1 MSAQNTTDATVQ
13 DPPHPEFHS
22 SGETGSAEPPGGGL
36 VVPGSFHDYPKGL
49 QVLIIFFS
57 SFTVSACFSEG
68 MCYFFPPEEE
78 VSVYRA
84 TPAAT
89 PVNPWPDERG
99 FNTYD
104 YRTGPNGELIEVN
117 LDGVPVPQTA
127 TCQCND
133 PHCKFPIP
141 PVTTQPPG
149 DQSSVGRRLA
159 GIVFTAF
166 CSYQLY
172 SLWRKYYPAAPVPNA
187 ATNQAHEC
195 PPGCVA
201 CANRG
206 TAPVTLRMIPSLIAT
221 GTYTFFK
228 TKFQSAP
235 KLNSVQIDSSRTG
248 EINATAVESIS
259 RGIVPAH
266 RCADFES
273 QASRASHQLRRLN
286 VKNEVPT
293 VQELTQI
300 ATVMYCTPLSKS
312 VNGVVEHTL
321 ESTREELHPPRCTS
335 VRVVDL
341 CNPATCQSGSV
352 ASTDNVFADYT
363 TTVPG
368 GDLKW
373 SECAILSSL
382 EGQDVASLSM
392 LLTSCTTLVL
402 LSTDNSI
409 SSHSPSGDRSTVVSY
424 DGENAVQRVSH
435 PFRKPSEST
444 QLMTTLGDYEF
455 LLVHATQ
462 TSDVCGTA
470 LTSPVTYRF
479 HVLMTSVGSGQVVTC
494 FHLVDIAHGNSSKA
508 LGNEHPLTTLRHFG
522 YPSPFANVYNWLFT
536 TSVRVVL
543 RETGALK
550 KVTHKGV
557 HRPGGSVL
565 FTQRVTHH
573 NAPHIKM
580 VYYSGKGAT
589 PVDCII
595 QSDLY
600 EIMRDCAPRTST
612 STALT
617 TIRRDYDSV
626 AAFEKGMSIHGPGLP
641 GCFIFKTDLIRMVD
655 EASRESG
662 LKIGPSYAGDFRE
675 PVPAPCAHR
684 EETLVKCKRSY
695 VICDIGAFA
704 FSNSLNYAEIST
716 SVVLRLESAKQL
728 WRSMKP
734 TERAVWV
741 NSDFFKRM
749 RRICV
754 HYGRALTARPG
765 GMPTDMGVHTIPSP
779 AMRVPLKDD
788 SVIFERAKY
797 NGKLATSEA
806 NCICAVTHAE
816 FERFNDPRSKEFLR
830 YDPDLNEFIGFKNK
844 GMVKNEPGSMKI
856 DPVHDDDTICERLLS
871 VNCGPIQHWSA
882 RIAHEFM
889 DATKRHDGG
898 QGGGKT
904 SQEVF
909 ERICECVDF
918 PQRTTRYVHINT
930 SKPFRQS
937 IVESNPFEGHDL
949 DYVYRFVKI
958 DGTLDLQNERP
969 LRNCTDAVGRQYLDT
984 VMSDDCIAE
993 LNESFY
999 PELNADQRNSS
1010 SGLALCVD
1018 YSMYDSAQTNLVA
1031 GSVQGFIYKAFFEP
1045 EAAEMA
1051 SHINFTERNQEIE
1064 FAAHL
1069 QAKAIKAVKYVKC
1082 LITGNNGSGGSSTS
1096 SNNWQLNKACAM
1108 VSYELYL
1115 EKILDTIDNHTIKSI
1130 QERVLCCP
1138 EDDDAND
1145 ADKELLAKVA
1155 MHRLFVFETA
1165 CNMCADLSTCVGDD
1179 GVHIMLPMDIMT
1191 RSATEL
1197 FMTLKRECPCFP
1209 FTDVAGKGLIMQVN
1223 FLATEMYFDVHSIVA
1238 ADHSDPGTG
1247 KYQTNGNKSAR
1258 LVTYRPD
1265 IRRRMRKMSYSNT
1278 NQRPFLSKGMG
1289 AFVQTCQQGGTVSG
1303 VHELMCLY
1311 HIIDC
1316 STQYGDAADSAVSFA
1331 ALIDRDRNTAK
1342 RMLHYDLFS
1351 NKDRDLISMHEAL
1364 TKTVIATCAEGT
1376 EAGDKP
1382 LHQTDGTFERNSR
1395 YEDVI
1400 FPGDLDVSPI
1410 VAWFHTVVKP
1420 MQRQYGLCKVP
1431 YHILNMWLDTV
1442 PKVFTEQEEA
1452 LKRLGVG
1459 MRISTFDTEGK
1470 VIDTTEPTGMKDV
1483 INLVPIDSAKPSAS
1497 AARSIPPVPT
1507 PDKEIPGPGNGG
1519 KDAAASKDKRDKR
1532 TISKPVTNSD
1542 KSVKAKTAVERILK
1556 AKSKGSSSSSSQA
1569 QSPDPFPAP
1578 PSGSRLE
1585 RNPSTTNPKHPGFVP
1600 FAMVAGEGAHDPGIL
1615 DAAAELKDQ
1624 SPPGPR
1630 RFSSGG
1636 VDYPAWCYSGG
1647 ASPEFATHDNSESDG
1662 SPLSH
1667 SRWPDTRQ
1675 AIAEHFMANY
1685 HTQFSNNN
1693 SPSAPPDIA
1702 ATGISEP
1709 ADMSGGDRV
1718 ASYQQ
1723 MPHNYNEPAA
1733 STEAFVPPP
1742 YPPSLEDFAVEASPS
1757 LLK

>member
-1 MSAQNTTDATVQ
+1 MSVQNTTDATVQ
-13 DPPHPEFHS
+13 DAPHPELRS
-22 SGETGSAEPPGGGL
+22 SGETGSTEPPVGGL
-36 VVPGSFHDYPKGL
+36 VVSGAFHDYPKGL

-57 SFTVSACFSEG
+57 SFTSAVCFGWG
-68 MCYFFPPEEE
+68 MDRFFPSEEE
-78 VSVYRA
+78 VPLYRS

-89 PVNPWPDERG
+89 PVNPWPDARG

-104 YRTGPNGELIEVN
+104 YRPGPNGEVIEVG
-117 LDGVPVPQTA
+117 LDLGES
-127 TCQCND
+127 TCQCGD
-133 PHCKFPIP
+133 PHCKFANP
-141 PVTTQPPG
+141 PVTTQPPS
-149 DQSSVGRRLA
+149 DQPSAGRRLA
-159 GIVFTAF
+159 GVVFSAF
-166 CSYQLY
+166 CAYQLY
-172 SLWRKYYPAAPVPNA
+172 SLWKKYHPAAPVPNA
-187 ATNQAHEC
+187 APLQAHEC
-195 PPGCVA
+195 PPNCEA

-206 TAPVTLRMIPSLIAT
+206 TTPVTLRMIPSLIAT
-221 GTYTFFK
+221 GSFTFFK

-248 EINATAVESIS
+248 EINATAVQAIS
-259 RGIVPAH
+259 RGIFPAH
-266 RCADFES
+266 RCVDFQS
-273 QASRASHQLRRLN
+273 QSSRASYQLRKLN
-286 VKNEVPT
+286 AKKQVPT
-293 VQELTQI
+293 IQELKQI

-321 ESTREELHPPRCTS
+321 ESSVEELHPPRCTG

-341 CNPATCQSGSV
+341 CNPSTRQSGSV
-352 ASTDNVFADYT
+352 ASTDNVFAKSI

-382 EGQDVASLSM
+382 EGQDVDSLSM

-409 SSHSPSGDRSTVVSY
+409 SSHTPSGNRSTVVSY
-424 DGENAVQRVSH
+424 DGENAVQRVNH

-479 HVLMTSVGSGQVVTC
+479 HVLMTSVGSGQAVTC

-508 LGNEHPLTTLRHFG
+508 LGNEHPLTMLRHFG

-550 KVTHKGV
+550 KITHKGV
-557 HRPGGSVL
+557 RRPGGSVV
-565 FTQRVTHH
+565 FTQRVTHL
-573 NAPHIKM
+573 NESCIKL
-580 VYYSGKGAT
+580 VYYSGNGAT
-589 PVDCII
+589 PVDCLI
-595 QSDLY
+595 QSELF
-600 EIMRDCAPRTST
+600 EIIRDCAPRTST

-617 TIRRDYDSV
+617 TLRRDWESV
-626 AAFEKGMSIHGPGLP
+626 TAFEKAMSMNGPGLR
-641 GCFIFKTDLIRMVD
+641 GCFLFKADLIRIID
-655 EASRESG
+655 EGSRDSG
-662 LKIGPSYAGDFRE
+662 FKIGPSYAGDFRE

-684 EETLVKCKRSY
+684 EEVLEKSKRSWI
-695 VICDIGAFA
+695 ICDLGGFA
-704 FSNSLNYAEIST
+704 FSNSLNHAEIAT
-716 SVVLRLESAKQL
+716 SVVLRLESAKQV

-734 TERAVWV
+734 KERAVWV

-765 GMPTDMGVHTIPSP
+765 GMPTEMGVHTIPSP
-779 AMRVPLKDD
+779 AMRMPLKED
-788 SVIFERAKY
+788 SVIFERAKD

-816 FERFNDPRSKEFLR
+816 FIRFNDPRSKEFLR
-830 YDPDLNEFIGFKNK
+830 YDPDLDECVGFKNK

-856 DPVHDDDTICERLLS
+856 DPVFEDDTICERLLS
-871 VNCGPIQHWSA
+871 VNCGPMQHWSA
-882 RIAHEFM
+882 RIAHQFM
-889 DATKRHDGG
+889 DATKLHDGG

-904 SQEVF
+904 SKEVF
-909 ERICECVDF
+909 DRISGCVDF
-918 PQRTTRYVHINT
+918 PQLTTRYIHINT

-937 IVESNPFEGHDL
+937 IVESNPFEGHNL
-949 DYVYRFVKI
+949 DYVYRYVRV
-958 DGTLDLQNERP
+958 DGTLDLKNERP
-969 LRNCTDAVGRQYLDT
+969 LRNCTDAVSRQYLDI
-984 VMSDDCIAE
+984 VMSDGCIAE
-993 LNESFY
+993 LNERFY
-999 PELNADQRNSS
+999 PELDADQRNSS
-1010 SGLALCVD
+1010 SGFALCVD

-1031 GSVQGFIYKAFFEP
+1031 GSVQGFIYKAYFDP

-1051 SHINFTERNQEIE
+1051 AHINFTERNQEIE
-1064 FAAHL
+1064 FAAYC
-1069 QAKAIKAVKYVKC
+1069 QAKAIRAVKYVKC

-1096 SNNWQLNKACAM
+1096 SNNWQLNKACSM

-1115 EKILDTIDNHTIKSI
+1115 ENVLDTIEDHTVKAI
-1130 QERVLCCP
+1130 QGRRLCSP
-1138 EDDDAND
+1138 EDDAAND
-1145 ADKELLAKVA
+1145 ADKETLVKVA
-1155 MHRLFVFETA
+1155 MHRMFVVEIA
-1165 CNMCADLSTCVGDD
+1165 CNASADLSTMVGDD
-1179 GVHIMLPMDIMT
+1179 GVHIMLPMGTMT

-1197 FMTLKRECPCFP
+1197 FMNIKRECPCFP
-1209 FTDVAGKGLIMQVN
+1209 FTGVTGKGLIMQVN
-1223 FLATEMYFDVHSIVA
+1223 FLATEMYFDVHSIVTN
-1238 ADHSDPGTG
+1238 DHPDPKTG
-1247 KYQTNGNKSAR
+1247 EYQTNGNKSAR

-1289 AFVQTCQQGGTVSG
+1289 AFVQTCQQGGTVGG

-1316 STQYGDAADSAVSFA
+1316 STQHGDAAASAVSFA
-1331 ALIDRDRNTAK
+1331 ALIDADRNTAK
-1342 RMLHYDLFS
+1342 RMLHFDLFS
-1351 NKDRDLISMHEAL
+1351 DKDRDLISTHEAL

-1382 LHQTDGTFERNSR
+1382 LHQPNGTFERNSR
-1395 YEDVI
+1395 HEDVI
-1400 FPGDLDVSPI
+1400 FPGDLDVTPL
-1410 VAWFHTVVKP
+1410 VGWFHTEVKP
-1420 MQRQYGLCKVP
+1420 MQRKYGLCNVP

-1459 MRISTFDTEGK
+1459 MRISTFNTEGK

-1483 INLVPIDSAKPSAS
+1483 INLVPIDPAKSSTPAAKPT
-1497 AARSIPPVPT
+1497 PPVPT
-1507 PDKEIPGPGNGG
+1507 PDKDIPGPGNGG

-1532 TISKPVTNSD
+1532 SISKPVTNGD
-1542 KSVKAKTAVERILK
+1542 KSAKAKTAAERIFK
-1556 AKSKGSSSSSSQA
+1556 AKGLKGSSSSSSQA
-1569 QSPDPFPAP
+1569 QSPDPFAATSLSPH
-1578 PSGSRLE
+1578 LD
-1585 RNPSTTNPKHPGFVP
+1585 RNPSTSNPKHPGFAPYAQVS
-1600 FAMVAGEGAHDPGIL
+1600 GENAHDPEVL
-1615 DAAAELKDQ
+1615 DAAAELKDE
-1624 SPPGPR
+1624 SPPVPR
-1630 RFSSGG
+1630 HSPPGG
-1636 VDYPAWCYSGG
+1636 VDYPLWCYSGG
-1647 ASPEFATHDNSESDG
+1647 ASPELATHENSESDG
-1662 SPLSH
+1662 SPSSL

-1675 AIAEHFMANY
+1675 AIADHFQAFNNY
-1685 HTQFSNNN
+1685 HAQFSNSN
-1693 SPSAPPDIA
+1693 SPSAPPDTA

-1723 MPHNYNEPAA
+1723 MPHSYDEPAA
-1733 STEAFVPPP
+1733 SAEAFVPPP
-1742 YPPSLEDFAVEASPS
+1742 YPPSLEEFVVEASPS